1 VSTLVDTA
9 VWSLALRRKAR
20 DLSAAEAAIVA
31 ELTYLIQEGRA
42 KIIGLVRQELL
53 SGIKTA
59 GQFEKLGGILR
70 AFLDEQ
76 TGTPDYEAAA
86 RAGNECRAKGVAVSV
101 SDMLICAV
109 ALARD
114 WSILTVDPDFKS
126 YARVLRIKLHVPRK

>member
-1 VSTLVDTA
+1 M
-9 VWSLALRRKAR
+9 
-20 DLSAAEAAIVA
+20 SAAEAAIVA
-31 ELTYLIQEGRA
+31 ELTYLIQEGSA

-59 GQFEKLGGILR
+59 GQFEKLRGILR
-70 AFLDEQ
+70 AFPDEQ

-114 WSILTVDPDFKS
+114 WSIFAVDPDFKN